1 MIKAYKLR
9 SLAEKDA
16 SEHAQLL
23 YTAFNS
29 WYWKHGWGK
38 DYFGCQP
45 RETSIFFEIYNDL
58 SPGYSVAAFDDDS
71 GRMMGAC
78 FYHPREY
85 HVSLGIMSVHPDFC
99 GRGVGRQLV
108 NHILDFTKNNEY
120 KSCRLVSSAINM
132 DSLSLYNRA
141 GFIPRVTYHDMVI
154 SVPETGLNNA
164 HVSGEYRVREA
175 RLEDVFLMGELEME
189 VSGIKREIDYR
200 YAINN
205 PRGVLHASV
214 YENDQ
219 QGIDGFMLSVRHP
232 ALNMIG
238 PCVARSEEIAIA
250 LIRMEIERFRGTRV
264 LLVLPME
271 KRKMVE
277 KMYSWGALNVETHL
291 TEVWGEYP
299 GFNGVSMP
307 SFLPETG

>member
-1 MIKAYKLR
+1 
-9 SLAEKDA
+9 
-16 SEHAQLL
+16 
-23 YTAFNS
+23 
-29 WYWKHGWGK
+29 
-38 DYFGCQP
+38 
-45 RETSIFFEIYNDL
+45 
-58 SPGYSVAAFDDDS
+58 
-71 GRMMGAC
+71 MMGAC

-85 HVSLGIMSVHPDFC
+85 HVSLGIMSVHPDFG
-99 GRGVGRQLV
+99 GRGVGRDLV
-108 NHILDFTKNNEY
+108 NPFLVFTKNNEY
-120 KSCRLVSSAINM
+120 KSCRLVRSAINM
-132 DSLSLYNRA
+132 GSLSLYNLA
-141 GFIPRVTYHDMVI
+141 GCIPRITYHDMVI
-154 SVPETGLNNA
+154 NGPETGLNNA
-164 HVSGEYRVREA
+164 HVSGEDCVREA
-175 RLEDVFLMGELEME
+175 RFEDVFLMGELEMD

-219 QGIDGFMLSVRHP
+219 QGIDGFMVSVKHP

-238 PCVARSEEIAIA
+238 PCVARSEAIAIA
-250 LIRMEIERFRGTRV
+250 LKRGDIERFRGTWV

-277 KMYSWGALNVETHL
+277 QMYAWGALNVETHL

-299 GFNGVSMP
+299 GSNGVSMP